1 MKVVLKQDVKG
12 TGKKDELVNVSDG
25 YARNFLFPRGL
36 AVAADAAA
44 MSDLRAKTEAK
55 EHHKAVELDKAM
67 ALASSIDGKSVKIEA
82 KAGSAG
88 RLFGKVTSKEVAD
101 ELKKQF
107 KVDVDKRKIELEC
120 DIKAF
125 GTYNAVVKV
134 HPGVSASVKVI
145 VCEKV
150 N

>member
-107 KVDVDKRKIELEC
+107 KVDVDKRKIEMEC

>member
-107 KVDVDKRKIELEC
+107 KVDVDKRKIEMEC

-134 HPGVSASVKVI
+134 YPGVSASVKVI

>member
-12 TGKKDELVNVSDG
+12 TGKKDALVNVSDG

-107 KVDVDKRKIELEC
+107 KVDVDKRKIEMEC

>member
-44 MSDLRAKTEAK
+44 ISDLRAKSEAK
-55 EHHKAVELDKAM
+55 EHHKAVELDKAT
-67 ALASSIDGKSVKIEA
+67 ALASTIDGKSVRIEA

-88 RLFGKVTSKEVAD
+88 RLFGKVTSKEVAE
-101 ELKKQF
+101 ELKKQYGA
-107 KVDVDKRKIELEC
+107 DVDKRKIELDSE
-120 DIKAF
+120 IKAF

-134 HPGVSASVKVI
+134 YPGVTASVKV
-145 VCEKV
+145 VVAEKV
-150 N
+150 S